1 MLCPPLFGI
10 LGGKDVPY
18 RDLSYSELEV
28 LGEELELNLKLAA
41 KQEIDSE
48 TWRERSRD
56 REIEKEK

>member
-1 MLCPPLFGI
+1 M
-10 LGGKDVPY
+10 PY